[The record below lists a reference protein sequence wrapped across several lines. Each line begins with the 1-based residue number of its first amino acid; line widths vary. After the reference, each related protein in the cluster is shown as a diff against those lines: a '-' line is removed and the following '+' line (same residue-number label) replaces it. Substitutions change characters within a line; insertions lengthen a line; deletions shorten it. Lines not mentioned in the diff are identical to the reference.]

1 MTQDS
6 KHLVVQLVF
15 RLGLYCAWLAFVT
28 FLTTI
33 SCIALF
39 HGMLQIEQVRSSVAH
54 SEIWRNVIVY
64 SIGIIWIVLQMFF
77 AFLLPIMIFK
87 RRARMKQ

>member
-1 MTQDS
+1 
-6 KHLVVQLVF
+6 
-15 RLGLYCAWLAFVT
+15 
-28 FLTTI
+28 
-33 SCIALF
+33 
-39 HGMLQIEQVRSSVAH
+39 MLQIEQVRSSVAH